1 MKKNLFLKVT
11 TLLLLTI
18 TLTGCTRN
26 AVEKALDNTMALKN
40 YNTITNLTVGFANQE
55 PNVYTLNGNVDNKS
69 NLTYITTERVM
80 SEEDKVTYEMYYN
93 SKNNETYYS
102 SELISE
108 NMGSDE

>member
-40 YNTITNLTVGFANQE
+40 YNTITN
-55 PNVYTLNGNVDNKS
+55 K
-69 NLTYITTERVM
+69 R
-80 SEEDKVTYEMYYN
+80 KC
-93 SKNNETYYS
+93 
-102 SELISE
+102 
-108 NMGSDE
+108 